1 MNFDWSKFYDVGK
14 CMKNISEREEYQRSA
29 VGRYYYAAFG
39 LVKNYYENKYNRIVP
54 SNDSHSF
61 LINELERSFGYERT
75 IGKKLRKMRKFRNF
89 ADYNNKF
96 ILNNVDDSEE
106 IYNEIIDLLKRLN

>member
-1 MNFDWSKFYDVGK
+1 MTFDWSKFYDVGK

-39 LVKNYYENKYNRIVP
+39 LVKNYYENKYNKIVP

-61 LINELERSFGYERT
+61 LI
-75 IGKKLRKMRKFRNF
+75 K
-89 ADYNNKF
+89 
-96 ILNNVDDSEE
+96 V
-106 IYNEIIDLLKRLN
+106 